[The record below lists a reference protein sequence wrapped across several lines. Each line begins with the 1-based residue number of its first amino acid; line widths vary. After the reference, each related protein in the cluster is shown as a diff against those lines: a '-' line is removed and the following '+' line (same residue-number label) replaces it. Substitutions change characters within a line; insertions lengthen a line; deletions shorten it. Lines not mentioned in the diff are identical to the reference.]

1 MCVQNG
7 QLYNMDNLFAHPG
20 FRLIY
25 VSDNGMS
32 LITPLDHQ
40 EAILENGYRCISHL
54 WGNAT
59 RWEDHPIKNI
69 SWGVDM
75 RKEKRERLLQVFNH
89 YKGYWWMDV
98 FCTDQD
104 SSNKPLSIMGDVYRK
119 CKECICMLD
128 IKIPDLTKLGIN
140 EKIKHVCKVSECKWS
155 KRVWTFQEWM
165 LPPRV
170 LYTSEADKESFFV
183 DPDVMFDIEA
193 DESIIEKLF
202 LLIFFT
208 LNFGRIRRAGRVF
221 QRKKN
226 NMYSLMLYLAESE
239 RKCRNDED
247 YYYGIAGVFNIP
259 LTDGLSFLEVEK
271 EFLFHFKN
279 QDYRGTTNVFD
290 SRLFHV
296 KKESSFHSEQ
306 DCDSDGSD
314 IVGWSHFSDY
324 DHGCFGYDHGRFGY
338 ELRKYY
344 NSSTFDIL
352 LYGLFHEV
360 EKEFPSHFKQGALPV
375 SDTFG
380 KQTVYERWKSVLSD
394 EISPLT
400 IFGRISRN
408 SRNIFVLLWRWLI
421 FINILSTAIF
431 TAIWH
436 GPDALSEKLSDETHS
451 KIATGQNRRNIFVFL
466 WRWLKFISIL
476 SAAIFIAIWRGPDIL
491 LTGWH

>member
-1 MCVQNG
+1 
-7 QLYNMDNLFAHPG
+7 MDNFATMNKLLSHPG

-25 VSDNGMS
+25 VDDDGSMS
-32 LITPLDHQ
+32 LIIPLDYQ
-40 EAILENGYRCISHL
+40 EVILEKGYRCISHL
-54 WGNAT
+54 WGEAT
-59 RWEDHPIKNI
+59 RWEDHPIKGVG
-69 SWGVDM
+69 WGVEV
-75 RKEKRERLLQVFNH
+75 REEKRDKLLQIFM
-89 YKGYWWMDV
+89 YFKGYFWMDV

-104 SSNKPLSIMGDVYRK
+104 SNNKPLSIMGDVYRK
-119 CKECICMLD
+119 CKECICLLD

-140 EKIKHVCKVSECKWS
+140 GKIKHVCKVSECEWS

-314 IVGWSHFSDY
+314 SVVGWSHFSDY
-324 DHGCFGYDHGRFGY
+324 DHGCLGY

-360 EKEFPSHFKQGALPV
+360 EKEFPPHFKQGALPV

-400 IFGRISRN
+400 IFGRISQN
-408 SRNIFVLLWRWLI
+408 CRNIFVLLW
-421 FINILSTAIF
+421 
-431 TAIWH
+431 
-436 GPDALSEKLSDETHS
+436 
-451 KIATGQNRRNIFVFL
+451 Q
-466 WRWLKFISIL
+466 WLKFISIL
-476 SAAIFIAIWRGPDIL
+476 SAAIFIAIWRGPDTFFDRWTL
-491 LTGWH
+491 DT